1 MHTPPNERS
10 QRKQRNTPKNTA
22 PFEART
28 SLGCWEKKCFFAV
41 LMLDFRKEIF
51 GFRTDLIITEKQ
63 RGKRLCGGVGA
74 LLKSR
79 GARGLRPRGQGRLME
94 RGPKCCRDNIW
105 IPLPPPF
112 PLQRRGSIYTS
123 GESSIVNS
131 GDLRY
136 LNINVD
142 LFIYCSAY
150 RTRLRNKSNHGA
162 RRKRKYSHY
171 VFSLHYS

>member
-105 IPLPPPF
+105 IPPPPP
-112 PLQRRGSIYTS
+112 PLSSAAPWKYLYVRRKFYSKFGRSSLFEYQRRFVYLLLGSSYQTP
-123 GESSIVNS
+123 
-131 GDLRY
+131 
-136 LNINVD
+136 
-142 LFIYCSAY
+142 
-150 RTRLRNKSNHGA
+150 
-162 RRKRKYSHY
+162 
-171 VFSLHYS
+171 